1 MQTVLRIYLS
11 AGQLAG
17 LLSMRPP
24 PGNGIPRGGLSPTS
38 EPNTSTTSRPA
49 DQPRK
54 ASGEGQ
60 VVPLALNQDN
70 LRMRADTR
78 TDGLL
83 GMPAGAGDDLVEV
96 AVEVFSMLAD
106 ATRVKIVLALADG
119 ELSVNTLAD
128 LLGKPAATVSQHL
141 AKLRMARI
149 LTTRRDGTRVFYRL
163 ANEHAHRLVTDAML
177 QAEHTVEDDPRHH
190 R

>member
-1 MQTVLRIYLS
+1 MI
-11 AGQLAG
+11 
-17 LLSMRPP
+17 
-24 PGNGIPRGGLSPTS
+24 
-38 EPNTSTTSRPA
+38 
-49 DQPRK
+49 
-54 ASGEGQ
+54 
-60 VVPLALNQDN
+60 
-70 LRMRADTR
+70 
-78 TDGLL
+78 
-83 GMPAGAGDDLVEV
+83 GMPAAAGEDLVGV

-128 LLGKPAATVSQHL
+128 LVDKPSATVSQHL

-177 QAEHTVEDDPRHH
+177 QAEHTVEDHPRHH